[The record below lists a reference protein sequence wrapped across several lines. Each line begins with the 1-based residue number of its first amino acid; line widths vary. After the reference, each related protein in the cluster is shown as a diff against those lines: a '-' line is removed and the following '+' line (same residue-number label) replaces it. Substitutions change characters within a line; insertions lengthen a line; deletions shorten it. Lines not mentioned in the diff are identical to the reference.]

1 MMRMTHDEFIGHV
14 ADRAKL
20 SSRGDALT
28 ATRATLETLAERIPQ
43 GEATDLAAQLPKE
56 IGLFLKQDV
65 DKTERF
71 DSDEFIE
78 RVAKRANVDVPTAT
92 FQVRAVLDVVS
103 DAASAGE
110 VAHVKDALPENYQ
123 RLFAA
128 GVEGDL

>member
-1 MMRMTHDEFIGHV
+1 MTHDEFIGHV

-56 IGLFLKQDV
+56 IGLFLKRDGDQ
-65 DKTERF
+65 TERF

-92 FQVRAVLDVVS
+92 FQVRAVFDVVG
-103 DAASAGE
+103 DATSAGE
-110 VAHVKDALPENYQ
+110 VEHVRQALPDNYQ

-128 GVEGDL
+128 GVQGDL